1 MKILFFSAVLAS
13 VVGACTVAARGPEEN
28 AAGVIALDMDVSSG
42 RPLIEV
48 SAGGTRGRFILD
60 TGAATVVVQS
70 SFARAANARVLGST
84 RLGSPLGGEPVEA
97 ERVEIENAAVGGI
110 ELGALNATS
119 IPDDT
124 IPLPGAVGVLPM
136 RALTTNHVV
145 ELDFG
150 AGSLNLSDRPLRPIQ
165 EWTRRSF
172 GSPILQTT
180 LTIGGADIVAHID
193 TGNPGR
199 ILLPIAYARTLG
211 VDAQLRQAGRMRTVD
226 AQRDIYEA
234 PYQGSVEIAGV
245 RLNVDAL
252 RFADVPAANVGVLA
266 LSGLV
271 LVIDRGGERFALR
284 GSTAGAPALQAETPT
299 GGAPVRLGLRAVP
312 GPGHIYVD
320 GADPGSRAERAGL
333 QAGDSIVAIN
343 GAAVSDLSPST
354 IGERMRATPLTFTVE
369 RNGERLEIDVPDR

>member
-1 MKILFFSAVLAS
+1 MKALFFSVALAS
-13 VVGACTVAARGPEEN
+13 VVGACTVAARGPDN
-28 AAGVIALDMDVSSG
+28 AADVIALDMDVSSG

-48 SAGGTRGRFILD
+48 AAGGTRGRFILD
-60 TGAATVVVQS
+60 TGAAATVVQS
-70 SFARAANARVLGST
+70 SFARATNARVLGST
-84 RLGSPLGGEPVEA
+84 RLGSPLGGEPVAA
-97 ERVEIENAAVGGI
+97 EQVEIENAVVGGV

-136 RALTTNHVV
+136 RALTANHLV
-145 ELDFG
+145 ELDFD
-150 AGSLNLSDRPLRPIQ
+150 AGSLNLADRPLRPIQ

-172 GSPILQTT
+172 GSAILQTT
-180 LTIGGADIVAHID
+180 VSIGDVDIVAHID

-199 ILLPIAYARTLG
+199 ILLPIAYAQTLG
-211 VDAQLRQAGRMRTVD
+211 IGAQLRQVGRMRTVD

-234 PYQGSVEIAGV
+234 PYQGSVQIAGV
-245 RLNVDAL
+245 RLNVDTL
-252 RFADVPAANVGVLA
+252 QFADVPAANVGVAA

-284 GSTAGAPALQAETPT
+284 ESDAPQRAVAPVAAGR
-299 GGAPVRLGLRAVP
+299 APVRLGLRAVP
-312 GPGHIYVD
+312 AQDHIYVD

-343 GAAVSDLSPST
+343 GAAVSELPPSV
-354 IGERMRATPLTFTVE
+354 IGERMRATPLTLTIE
-369 RNGERLEIDVPDR
+369 RHGERIEISVPDR